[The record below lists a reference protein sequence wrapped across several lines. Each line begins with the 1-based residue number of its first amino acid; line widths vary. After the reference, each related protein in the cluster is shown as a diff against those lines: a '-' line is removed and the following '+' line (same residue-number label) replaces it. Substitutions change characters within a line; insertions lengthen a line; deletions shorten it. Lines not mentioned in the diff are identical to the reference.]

1 MKKNLFDIYI
11 DREVVD
17 KVNFKKKDLL
27 CVLALMLR
35 ACESRRN
42 RGNDVVVISSTPSA
56 LWDNVVWKVK
66 PTHTDRKNFM
76 ESLNRLIDSGLIVI
90 EEASSE
96 RLSWSTLAHFNIT
109 NLLHEENNPFII
121 FCNDTFEYF
130 DNCNY
135 STLSS
140 ALQLYLSIVSY
151 FDMSQ
156 IREFDEAIRNKEKPI
171 DYIYDLYG
179 KLDFHISCWASHER
193 LMTSKHSSDKNKEQ
207 WITKPTLIKMLK
219 LLEEVGLI
227 SIIKTNIKGKD
238 FSNHYCY
245 PRHKKYVEMI
255 AKRMAEQQEYARKY

>member
-1 MKKNLFDIYI
+1 M
-11 DREVVD
+11 D

-42 RGNDVVVISSTPSA
+42 RGDEVVVISSTPST

-76 ESLNRLIDSGLIVI
+76 ESLNRLIDSGLIVL
-90 EEASSE
+90 EECSSE
-96 RLSWSTLAHFNIT
+96 KLAWSTLAHFNIT
-109 NLLHEENNPFII
+109 NLLHEENNAFII

-135 STLSS
+135 NTLSS

-156 IREFDEAIRNKEKPI
+156 IYEFDEAIRNKEKPI
-171 DYIYDLYG
+171 DYSYELYG
-179 KLDFHISCWASHER
+179 KLNFHISCWASHER
-193 LMTSKHSSDKNKEQ
+193 LMTTKHSSDKNREQ
-207 WITKPTLIKMLK
+207 WVSKKTLIKMLK
-219 LLEEVGLI
+219 LLEDVGLI
-227 SIIKTNIKGKD
+227 SIIRIEQDKEKFT
-238 FSNHYCY
+238 NHYCY
-245 PRHKKYVEMI
+245 PRHKRYVEQI
-255 AKRMAEQQEYARKY
+255 AKQMVKQKLYHR